1 MPFSADALLT
11 QASYT
16 SWRLLLEYPMAGS
29 RKLGLPPMP
38 VSTILTPNERMRV
51 DAAAQGLY
59 SALHRESL
67 DEVIADLRE
76 RRAGAVLVSI
86 ARYGLHSSARMAAMV
101 REFPRIPAM
110 ALLTE
115 VQYTTPQSVLA
126 LGQLGVRILIDAR
139 QPSGWQTLRDIL
151 TAERSNDLQRT
162 ALGHL
167 SADLTSAPNDCWRF
181 FEVLFSQTP
190 QVHTVRQLSRQL
202 CILPSTL
209 MSRFF
214 RAQLPPPKRYLALAR
229 LIRAARLFENPGL
242 SVASVANYLDYSS
255 PQSFGRHIRTMMKM
269 SPVHFREVYDGA
281 GMLLYFREQLILPY
295 VHILCSFR
303 PAVTYPGWVTRQQKL
318 ELRLRQSMR
327 R

>member
-1 MPFSADALLT
+1 MSSSSKLAL
-11 QASYT
+11 S
-16 SWRLLLEYPMAGS
+16 
-29 RKLGLPPMP
+29 PMP
-38 VSTILTPNERMRV
+38 VSTVLTLSERAYV

-59 SALHRESL
+59 CALHRDSL

-86 ARYGLHSSARMAAMV
+86 VKYGLHSSARMAAMV
-101 REFPRIPAM
+101 REFPRVPAM

-115 VQYTTPQSVLA
+115 IQYTTPQSVLA

-139 QPSGWQTLRDIL
+139 QPSGWQALRDIL
-151 TAERSNDLQRT
+151 SAERSSDLQRT

-167 SADLTSAPNDCWRF
+167 SGDLTGAPNDCWRF
-181 FEVLFSQTP
+181 FELLFSHTP
-190 QVHTVRQLSRQL
+190 QIHTVRQLSRQL

-229 LIRAARLFENPGL
+229 LIRAAKLFENPGL

-255 PQSFGRHIRTMMKM
+255 PQSFGRHVRTTMKM
-269 SPVHFREVYDGA
+269 SPVRFREGYDGA

-295 VHILCSFR
+295 VGILRSFR
-303 PAVTYPGWVTRQQKL
+303 PAATYPGWVTRQKNLDLGLKQG
-318 ELRLRQSMR
+318 SNPGSH
-327 R
+327 